1 MEARAIQ
8 IYKPVNKN
16 EVRLVY
22 RIKNSSVSGENG
34 RHQKSYSF
42 NKYGEENAWNMA
54 RDAFKFINNNNKLPF
69 DFSDPWKMKL
79 INKRGRKSL
88 SYNGSSI
95 NEQNSPSVTSNKRL
109 ASLKNELYSE
119 NLIERNVTASNNN
132 AANHSP
138 PSISS
143 VKYSSLKGHYNNIDS
158 SSSPVSPE
166 VSPNFVFKFENNFS
180 DLDMKSNHKD
190 YHLPSSSYLY
200 LLATAATE
208 IFEKQEVASAEK
220 NVVAL
225 DNSNDF
231 LQESSDDLKKA
242 ATSQSKVENVGFDTS
257 LIHQVIQ
264 FNHQNQSKSTNLNQ
278 SWSFTASSSSPTLS
292 QVLLP
297 EIPKIMLNPDSY
309 FNLANM
315 PYYNVPLYFNNQ
327 PSNQYH
333 PALINN
339 INQNIM
345 LLDPSLSYLSSKNNS
360 NLSTIQI
367 PK

>member
-88 SYNGSSI
+88 SYDGSSI
-95 NEQNSPSVTSNKRL
+95 NEQNSPSITSNKRL
-109 ASLKNELYSE
+109 ALLKNELFGE

-132 AANHSP
+132 AENHSP

-143 VKYSSLKGHYNNIDS
+143 VKYSSLKADYNNIDP

-180 DLDMKSNHKD
+180 DLDMKSKHQD

-208 IFEKQEVASAEK
+208 IFEKQEVVSAEK
-220 NVVAL
+220 VVAF
-225 DNSNDF
+225 DNSSDF
-231 LQESSDDLKKA
+231 LQESNNDLKKA
-242 ATSQSKVENVGFDTS
+242 ATSQSKVENLGFDTS
-257 LIHQVIQ
+257 LIHQIIQ
-264 FNHQNQSKSTNLNQ
+264 FNHQNQIKGANLNQ
-278 SWSFTASSSSPTLS
+278 SWSSTASSSSPTLS
-292 QVLLP
+292 QVVLP

-309 FNLANM
+309 INFANM
-315 PYYNVPLYFNNQ
+315 PYFNLPLYFNSQ
-327 PSNQYH
+327 SSNQYH

-345 LLDPSLSYLSSKNNS
+345 LLDPSFSYLSSKNNS

>member
-22 RIKNSSVSGENG
+22 RIKNSTVSGENG

-54 RDAFKFINNNNKLPF
+54 RDAFKFINSNNKLPF

-79 INKRGRKSL
+79 INKRGRKNL
-88 SYNGSSI
+88 EYNGSSI
-95 NEQNSPSVTSNKRL
+95 DEQRSPPIISNKRL

-119 NLIERNVTASNNN
+119 DLIERNISGSKNTVLS
-132 AANHSP
+132 HSP

-143 VKYSSLKGHYNNIDS
+143 VKYTSFKGHYNNTDS

-166 VSPNFVFKFENNFS
+166 VSPNFIFKFEKNFS
-180 DLDMKSNHKD
+180 ELDMKNNHQD

-208 IFEKQEVASAEK
+208 IFEKQEIVSTEK
-220 NVVAL
+220 VGAL
-225 DNSNDF
+225 GNNNKF
-231 LQESSDDLKKA
+231 LQESNDDPKNDSI
-242 ATSQSKVENVGFDTS
+242 SQTRAENASFDTS
-257 LIHQVIQ
+257 VSNQILQT
-264 FNHQNQSKSTNLNQ
+264 NHQNQYKNTNLNQ
-278 SWSFTASSSSPTLS
+278 SWSAAASSSPLS

-297 EIPKIMLNPDSY
+297 EIPKIMLNPESY
-309 FNLANM
+309 YNLANI
-315 PYYNVPLYFNNQ
+315 PYYNVPLYFNQ
-327 PSNQYH
+327 ASNQYV
-333 PALINN
+333 PTLINN
-339 INQNIM
+339 VNQHLM
-345 LLDPSLSYLSSKNNS
+345 LLDPSFQYLSSNNN
-360 NLSTIQI
+360 NLNKIQI